1 MKEAIVVAVES
12 VAAAGGGVLEPY
24 NVVPI
29 PGSRLASYPHPFQ
42 QTP

>member
-1 MKEAIVVAVES
+1 MREAIVVAAES
-12 VAAAGGGVLEPY
+12 VAAAGDGVLEPC

-29 PGSRLASYPHPFQ
+29 PDSRLAGYHHPFQ